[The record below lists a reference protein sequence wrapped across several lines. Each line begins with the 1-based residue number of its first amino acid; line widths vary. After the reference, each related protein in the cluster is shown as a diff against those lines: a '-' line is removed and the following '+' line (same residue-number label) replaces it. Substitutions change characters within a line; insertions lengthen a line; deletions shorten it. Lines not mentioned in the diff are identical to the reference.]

1 MDDKTRAKVI
11 GYLSLKEPT
20 YTDAESELLDQIREC
35 FEKLPLRK
43 RAGVIAEL
51 SSRLYRSADW

>member
-1 MDDKTRAKVI
+1 MNSETRQRVV
-11 GYLSLKEPT
+11 GYLTPKEPQ
-20 YTDAESELLDQIREC
+20 YTEAESELLDQIRAA

-51 SSRLYRSADW
+51 SSRLYRSQDW

>member
-1 MDDKTRAKVI
+1 MNSETRQRVV
-11 GYLSLKEPT
+11 GYLTPKEPQ

-43 RAGVIAEL
+43 RAGVLAEL
-51 SSRLYRSADW
+51 SSRLYRAQDW

>member
-1 MDDKTRAKVI
+1 MNTEVRQKVVE
-11 GYLSLKEPT
+11 YLTPKEPQ
-20 YTDAESELLDQIREC
+20 YTDAESELLETIREC

-51 SSRLYRSADW
+51 SSRLYRSQDW

>member
-1 MDDKTRAKVI
+1 MENETRQKVV
-11 GYLSLKEPT
+11 GYLTPKEPQ
-20 YTDAESELLDQIREC
+20 YTDAESALLDQIREC

>member
-1 MDDKTRAKVI
+1 MDNETRQKVV
-11 GYLSLKEPT
+11 GYLTPKEPT
-20 YTDAESELLDQIREC
+20 YTDAESELLDQIRAA

-51 SSRLYRSADW
+51 SSRLYRNQDW